1 FVACPFGTPGE
12 RMYRTGDLARW
23 RADGTL
29 DYLGRTDDQV
39 KVRGFRIELGEIEA
53 ALLGQEGVAQAAV
66 VVREDV
72 PGDKRLTAYL
82 VPGAGVVVNPV
93 EVKAGVGAVLPEYM
107 VPSAIVVLDALPL
120 TVNGKLDR
128 RALPAPD
135 HSAALEVSYR
145 APRTPDEQ
153 FLCETFADILGLER
167 VGIDDNFFELGGHS
181 LLAVTL
187 VERLRSRGMS
197 VSVRALFQTPTP
209 AGLAADGGVT
219 GPVFVVPE
227 NRIPG
232 DATVLTPEMVTL
244 AELTAD
250 DLDRIVEVIP
260 GGAENIADIYPLA
273 PLQEG
278 IFFHHLL
285 DAEQGRDVYIVPTV
299 LGFDSRQRVDDFVT
313 ALQSVVDRHDIL
325 RTAVLWENLTQ
336 PLQVVQRQAT
346 LPVHEV
352 TLAPTGGGDATALLL
367 EACPASMDIRLAPMI
382 DVTIT
387 QDTRDADGD
396 RWLMALRT
404 HHLTRDHQALEIL
417 LDEVRAHLE
426 HQEAGLPEP
435 APYRDFVAY
444 SRLAVSAEQHRAYFE
459 RVLGEVEEP
468 TAPYGVMDT
477 HGDGSETGETVVELA
492 AEVAERLRA
501 QTRRHGVSAAAFFH
515 LAWARVAA
523 ATTGQTHPVFGTVL
537 LGRME
542 AGEASDRT
550 PGLYINTLPIRI
562 DATQTLDQ
570 GLGTVQAQLGEL
582 LAHEHASLALAQQA
596 TSLPAQSPL
605 FTSLLNYRHSKPNAI
620 SAPDQLPDT
629 GIVGIDILHA
639 QERTNYPLTVSVDDT
654 GVGFRFV
661 VQAVAPMDS
670 GVVCGLFE
678 TAVMNLVVGLEERSG
693 MVLDRVP
700 VLDDR
705 QRELVLSGW
714 NDTVREVPATTL
726 PDLFEAQVVRSPDA
740 VAVVHEGESL
750 SYAELNARANR
761 LAHLLVAEGAGPED
775 LVAVCLPRSVDLVVS
790 LLAVVKAGAAYLP
803 LDPDYPVERLVATV
817 ADSGPVVV
825 VTAGGVGLGA
835 DVGVRRVVLDDPAVS
850 GVLSRMVDSDPVRV
864 GHCPEHPAY
873 VIYTSGSTGRP
884 KGVVVAH
891 EGVVNRL
898 AWMQE
903 DYGLGAS
910 DRVLQKTPVGFDV

>member
-1 FVACPFGTPGE
+1 MACPFGAVGE

-82 VPGAGVVVNPV
+82 VPGAGAGVVVDPV

-135 HSAALEVSYR
+135 HTAALEVSYR

-187 VERLRSRGMS
+187 TERLRSRGMS

-209 AGLAADGGVT
+209 AGLAADGGAT

-227 NRIPG
+227 NRIPR
-232 DATVLTPEMVTL
+232 DATVLAPEMVTL

-250 DLDRIVEVIP
+250 DLDRIVEAVP
-260 GGAENIADIYPLA
+260 GGAANIADIYPLA

-299 LGFDSRQRVDDFVT
+299 LGFDSRQRVDEFIT
-313 ALQSVVDRHDIL
+313 ALQRVVDRHDIL
-325 RTAVLWENLTQ
+325 RTAVLWESLSQ
-336 PLQVVQRQAT
+336 PLQVVQRQAA

-426 HQEAGLPEP
+426 HEEGRLAEP

-468 TAPYGVMDT
+468 TAPYGVLDT
-477 HGDGSETGETVVELA
+477 HGDGSETGETVVELDG
-492 AEVAERLRA
+492 EVAERLRA

-562 DATQTLDQ
+562 DAAQTLDQ

-582 LAHEHASLALAQQA
+582 LAHEHASLALAQQV

-605 FTSLLNYRHSKPNAI
+605 FTSLLNYRHSRPNAI

-670 GVVCGLFE
+670 G
-678 TAVMNLVVGLEERSG
+678 
-693 MVLDRVP
+693 
-700 VLDDR
+700 
-705 QRELVLSGW
+705 
-714 NDTVREVPATTL
+714 
-726 PDLFEAQVVRSPDA
+726 
-740 VAVVHEGESL
+740 
-750 SYAELNARANR
+750 
-761 LAHLLVAEGAGPED
+761 
-775 LVAVCLPRSVDLVVS
+775 
-790 LLAVVKAGAAYLP
+790 
-803 LDPDYPVERLVATV
+803 
-817 ADSGPVVV
+817 
-825 VTAGGVGLGA
+825 
-835 DVGVRRVVLDDPAVS
+835 
-850 GVLSRMVDSDPVRV
+850 
-864 GHCPEHPAY
+864 
-873 VIYTSGSTGRP
+873 
-884 KGVVVAH
+884 
-891 EGVVNRL
+891 
-898 AWMQE
+898 
-903 DYGLGAS
+903 
-910 DRVLQKTPVGFDV
+910 